1 MFGEAKLGS
10 RSERVLITGGGGF
23 TGRPLAER
31 LRQDGYEVLALGH
44 EATDAVALNA
54 DLRDLDSLT
63 RTLAQTRPDAIVHLA
78 GIASPTY
85 GNVGKIY
92 AANVVGTVN
101 LFAALSAAKIEPRIV
116 IVASSAQVYEV
127 TGSDMPIAEEGP
139 LAPRTHYAVSKRALE
154 EISALYSD
162 QFRIII
168 TRPFNYTGPGQSPEF
183 IVPKIVR
190 HYVEKQRE
198 IRVGNLDLFRDFSD
212 ICRVVEA
219 YSRLVSKSIKPTTV
233 NICSGHAVYLADI
246 LTILDEISGHSM
258 RAVTDPSLVRR
269 DEPRFIVGST
279 SRLEALVGPL
289 PNPDFR
295 KTLTRIYASFCSPLG
310 TASRN

>member
-1 MFGEAKLGS
+1 MGS

-31 LRQDGYEVLALGH
+31 LRQDGHEVLALGH
-44 EATDAVALNA
+44 EAPDASALNT
-54 DLRDLDSLT
+54 DLRDLDGLT
-63 RTLAQTRPDAIVHLA
+63 RTLAQTRPNAIVHLA
-78 GIASPTY
+78 GIASPAY
-85 GNVGKIY
+85 GNVGEIY

-101 LFAALSAAKIEPRIV
+101 LFAALAAAKVEPRII

-127 TGSDMPIAEEGP
+127 TGSNTPIIEESP

-154 EISALYSD
+154 EISALYSN
-162 QFRIII
+162 QFQVII

-183 IVPKIVR
+183 LVPKIVR

-212 ICRVVEA
+212 IDRVVEA
-219 YSRLVSKSIKPTTV
+219 YSRLVSRSIKPTTV

-246 LTILDEISGHSM
+246 LKILDEISGHSI
-258 RAVTDPSLVRR
+258 RAVTEPSLVRR
-269 DEPRFIVGST
+269 DEPRFIIGSP

-289 PNPDFR
+289 PNPEFR
-295 KTLTRIYASFCSPLG
+295 KTLVRIYASFCQPLN